1 MRNKTLMLILLRLM
15 TIVVTA
21 QEPKVTQIMSK
32 DLTDAPGKKALMVI
46 VEYPPGGADHYQHN
60 A

>member
-1 MRNKTLMLILLRLM
+1 M
-15 TIVVTA
+15 TVVVTA

-32 DLTDAPGKKALMVI
+32 DLTDAPGKKALMII
-46 VEYPPGGADHYQHN
+46 VEYPPGWADHYQHN